1 MRVSVA
7 YADPEA
13 QFWQKLN
20 LPDGATVRDA
30 IEKSGVLGKY
40 PQIDLEKQKVGVFGK
55 VSTLDTA
62 LNEGDRVE
70 IYRGIIVDPRS
81 VPRKS
86 GAKDDD

>member
-30 IEKSGVLGKY
+30 IENSGVLGKY

-55 VSTLDTA
+55 VTALDAA

-86 GAKDDD
+86 GAKDDE

>member
-7 YADPEA
+7 YADLKA

-30 IEKSGVLGKY
+30 IEKSGVLGKF

-55 VSTLDTA
+55 VTPLDTA

-70 IYRGIIVDPRS
+70 IYRAIIVDPRS

>member
-1 MRVSVA
+1 MRISIA

-13 QFWQKLN
+13 QFWHKLN

-55 VSTLDTA
+55 VATLDTA